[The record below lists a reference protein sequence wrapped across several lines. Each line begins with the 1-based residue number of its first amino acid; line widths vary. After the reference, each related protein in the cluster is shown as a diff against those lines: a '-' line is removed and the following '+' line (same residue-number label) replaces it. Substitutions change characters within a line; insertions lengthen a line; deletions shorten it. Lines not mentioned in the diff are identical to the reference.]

1 MSIGLVDYYN
11 ITGCVRKL
19 RDHIDYRGC
28 LELLAEESSE
38 LTQATMK
45 LIRVSEADGNQIYP
59 VDKEKYNIEKC
70 QTNLNDELIDV
81 LTCVFL
87 LFEDPCEAL
96 NSFVK
101 YDAITERLEKM
112 IARIEEDK
120 NVS

>member
-1 MSIGLVDYYN
+1 MIIDDCCN
-11 ITGCVRKL
+11 IKKRVHIL

-38 LTQATMK
+38 LTQAAMK
-45 LIRVSEADGNQIYP
+45 LIRVSEADKNPIYP

-87 LFEDPCEAL
+87 LFDDPDDAASSIT
-96 NSFVK
+96 N
-101 YDAITERLEKM
+101 YDEITKHLDKM
-112 IARIEEDK
+112 IARIEANEYA
-120 NVS
+120 SLS